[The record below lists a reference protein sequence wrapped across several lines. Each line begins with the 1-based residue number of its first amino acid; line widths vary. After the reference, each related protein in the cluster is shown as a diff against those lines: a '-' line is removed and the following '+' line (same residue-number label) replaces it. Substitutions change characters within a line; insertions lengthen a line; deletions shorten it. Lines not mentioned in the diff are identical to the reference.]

1 MAGYFEYEIESL
13 LHVTANH
20 LLLIDRR
27 WLGDMQELAKSAHLD
42 VAVEHLVALGT
53 DKVLP
58 GNGGRF
64 CSAYRSYGFST

>member
-1 MAGYFEYEIESL
+1 
-13 LHVTANH
+13 
-20 LLLIDRR
+20 
-27 WLGDMQELAKSAHLD
+27 MQELAKSAHLD

-64 CSAYRSYGFST
+64 AALTEVTVFRHEPSVPRPYSSGWLPAGRRLPL